1 MADIGLLRVDT
12 QSIRKVIVN
21 EPDNKLKIFQE
32 FIPEMLKTRNKEIKD
47 WMSNQSN
54 LLKGNAPNIEE
65 FVQKSNILK
74 ETIKLLPRYK
84 RKFANLDHIRTIL
97 I

>member
-74 ETIKLLPRYK
+74 ETIKLLPR
-84 RKFANLDHIRTIL
+84 
-97 I
+97 